1 MIEYVFA
8 HDPDDRIIAKAKAL
22 LKDGHLIVVPTD
34 TNWVLVGDAFN
45 KKAVESL
52 YRIKGEDKS
61 HHFSLLCQDIS
72 RASELAHIPDSA
84 FKMIRN
90 KIPGHYTFIFEAS
103 KKVTKALKASKTDHQ
118 IGLRFVPEVLIDRLL
133 EELGSALISSNL
145 DNNLLKRTSTESDE
159 QPVYS
164 YEIEEALGSLIAL
177 IIDPGELNFVG
188 ASTVYDLR
196 EGHME
201 LVRQGAG
208 EALF

>member
-8 HDPDDRIIAKAKAL
+8 HDPDDRIIEKARLL

-52 YRIKGEDKS
+52 YRLKGEEKS
-61 HHFSLLCQDIS
+61 HHFSLLCSDLS
-72 RASELAHIPDSA
+72 KASELAYIPDRA
-84 FKMIRN
+84 FKLIRN

-118 IGLRFVPEVLIDRLL
+118 IGLRFVPEVLISRLL
-133 EELGSALISSNL
+133 EAHGGALISSHL
-145 DNNLLKRTSTESDE
+145 DEKLMKRPLEEGAD
-159 QPVYS
+159 PIYS
-164 YEIEEALGSLIAL
+164 YEIDDTLGNQVGL
-177 IIDPGELNFVG
+177 IIDPGEVNFVG
-188 ASTVYDLR
+188 TSTIYDLR
-196 EGHME
+196 EGVME
-201 LVRQGAG
+201 LVRDGAG